1 MSEEKA
7 GYRERVTNL
16 VMVARTVQTL
26 TSGDDVETI
35 VTEQWGLPCKVT
47 AKEDA
52 KGIEHYEVEY
62 RGGGPEE
69 SGNGAIV
76 EGARLRALRDG
87 RVSVSRETAETALA
101 ALYSIEV
108 GVIAA
113 NLKVPKEEAQA
124 RATDAVQAFATALSF
139 GTRAAP

>member
-7 GYRERVTNL
+7 GYGERVTNL
-16 VMVARTVQTL
+16 VLVARTVTTL
-26 TSGDDVETI
+26 TSGDDVETT

-52 KGIEHYEVEY
+52 KGVEHYEVEY

-87 RVSVSRETAETALA
+87 RMTISRDTAVNALA
-101 ALYSIEV
+101 VLNGLLNAPEPYQRSIQELRTV
-108 GVIAA
+108 LAGFTVKGKDGV
-113 NLKVPKEEAQA
+113 
-124 RATDAVQAFATALSF
+124 
-139 GTRAAP
+139 